1 VVSSAR
7 NWRTKNLQGALKA
20 LEIATGRT
28 QIKFQ
33 TVIYGPSAGID
44 ALDSGWEGLDLRRIG
59 YVQRPDLAALFRHA
73 QAFLMPSLYEG
84 FGRPI
89 LEAMACGCP
98 VITSNAGALL
108 EVAGRGAQ
116 VFAPDD
122 CAGMGAAVAKLL
134 ADPDMRRCWQGNAL
148 ARAQDFSWDKA
159 AAETISVYHRI
170 HAQAAAA

>member
-1 VVSSAR
+1 
-7 NWRTKNLQGALKA
+7 
-20 LEIATGRT
+20 
-28 QIKFQ
+28 
-33 TVIYGPSAGID
+33 
-44 ALDSGWEGLDLRRIG
+44 
-59 YVQRPDLAALFRHA
+59 LAALFRHA

-108 EVAGRGAQ
+108 EVSGRGAQ

-122 CAGMGAAVAKLL
+122 SAGMGGAVAKIL
-134 ADPDMRRCWQGNAL
+134 ADPNVKHRWQGNAL

-159 AAETISVYHRI
+159 AAETISVYYRI
-170 HAQAAAA
+170 HAQAAAARAS